1 MRSATAHPSTFV
13 DSECLVFPS
22 DSALR
27 LWLWLGHGRR
37 VESAMGGASEAPFAY
52 TIAAYV
58 KR

>member
-22 DSALR
+22 DSAL
-27 LWLWLGHGRR
+27 WLWLGHGRR
-37 VESAMGGASEAPFAY
+37 VESAMGGASEASFAY
-52 TIAAYV
+52 TTAVYV